1 MNLKPLPTDQIKQD
15 LLEISGWEL
24 DEEDNKLRCEL
35 EFPDFRAAM
44 AFLTRFAFECED
56 LDHHAE
62 IFNVYST
69 IRLAL
74 TTHDAGD
81 KITEKDLQL
90 AKRVCDLISAG

>member
-1 MNLKPLPTDQIKQD
+1 MAWKETPAR
-15 LLEISGWEL
+15 LE
-24 DEEDNKLRCEL
+24 R
-35 EFPDFRAAM
+35 EFQFVDFRAAM

-90 AKRVCDLISAG
+90 ARRVCELISAG